1 MKHNNYSISDAAKK
15 LNIEAHVLRYWEE
28 ELGLDIPRNDLG
40 HRYYRES
47 DLKTFKQI
55 SELKSDGLSLHEIKQ
70 TLKNGT
76 VSQKP
81 ALSSSSSVNAG
92 SGDKLNQF
100 RIIMD
105 SIISQAIKNN
115 NETLASLICENTSDR
130 VIKELN
136 YLFRTLDEDE
146 EVRISQLKAAINAA
160 CGIKQEVAATKV
172 HGKKKSLFGK
182 KKQP

>member
-1 MKHNNYSISDAAKK
+1 
-15 LNIEAHVLRYWEE
+15 
-28 ELGLDIPRNDLG
+28 
-40 HRYYRES
+40 
-47 DLKTFKQI
+47 
-55 SELKSDGLSLHEIKQ
+55 
-70 TLKNGT
+70 
-76 VSQKP
+76 
-81 ALSSSSSVNAG
+81 
-92 SGDKLNQF
+92 
-100 RIIMD
+100 MD

-172 HGKKKSLFGK
+172 RGKKKNLFRQK
-182 KKQP
+182 KTTIIPTAPIANPCL

>member
-28 ELGLDIPRNDLG
+28 ELGIDIPRNDLG

-55 SELKSDGLSLHEIKQ
+55 SELKKNGLSLHEIKQ
-70 TLKNGT
+70 TLNNGT

-81 ALSSSSSVNAG
+81 ALSSSSSVDAG
-92 SGDKLNQF
+92 SGDKL

-172 HGKKKSLFGK
+172 HGRKKSLFGK

>member
-1 MKHNNYSISDAAKK
+1 MQLKNLILKHM
-15 LNIEAHVLRYWEE
+15 
-28 ELGLDIPRNDLG
+28 
-40 HRYYRES
+40 YYATGRKSS
-47 DLKTFKQI
+47 DLTFQEMTWDTVITVKATLK
-55 SELKSDGLSLHEIKQ
+55 LKSDGLSLHEIKQ

-172 HGKKKSLFGK
+172 RGKKKNLFGK
-182 KKQP
+182 KKQL